1 MPDTALPLD
10 PAILPHTAGSAI
22 MRGIR
27 GKCPRCGGTHL
38 FAGGLKPV
46 ERCRMCGQNW
56 TLHAADD
63 FPPYIAI
70 LLTGHLMAPVIIG
83 LGKMESLPEWAMML
97 IVLVL
102 AGALIAAILRPA
114 KGGVIA
120 LQWWLGMQGFAG
132 HAGKVEAG
140 VA

>member
-1 MPDTALPLD
+1 MPNVALPLD
-10 PAILPHTAGSAI
+10 PAILPRSTGSAI
-22 MRGIR
+22 MRGIT

-38 FAGGLKPV
+38 FAGGLTPV

-70 LLTGHLMAPVIIG
+70 LLTGHLMAPVIIV

-97 IVLVL
+97 IVLTL
-102 AGALIAAILRPA
+102 AASLIAAILRPA

-132 HAGKVEAG
+132 HSGKVEAG

>member
-1 MPDTALPLD
+1 MPDAALPID
-10 PAILPHTAGSAI
+10 RASLPQGLGGALW
-22 MRGIR
+22 RGVK

-38 FAGGLKPV
+38 FAAFLKPV

-70 LLTGHLMAPVIIG
+70 LLTGHIMAPVIIELG
-83 LGKMESLPEWAMML
+83 LSPAIPGWAMML
-97 IVLVL
+97 IVAVM
-102 AGALIAAILRPA
+102 AVALLTAFLQPA

-120 LQWWLGMQGFAG
+120 LQWWLGLQGFAAKPG
-132 HAGKVEAG
+132 RVEAG
-140 VA
+140 LK

>member
-1 MPDTALPLD
+1 MPNAALTLD
-10 PAILPHTAGSAI
+10 LAILPHTVSSAI
-22 MRGIR
+22 LRGMRGT
-27 GKCPRCGGTHL
+27 CPRCGGTHL

-83 LGKMESLPEWAMML
+83 LGKMESLPAWAMML
-97 IVLVL
+97 IALTM
-102 AGALIAAILRPA
+102 AAALIAAILRPA

-132 HAGKVEAG
+132 HSGKVEAG

>member
-1 MPDTALPLD
+1 MPNAALPLD
-10 PAILPHTAGSAI
+10 PAMLPQSVWKAI
-22 MRGIR
+22 GRGAA

-70 LLTGHLMAPVIIG
+70 LLTGHLMAPVIIT
-83 LGKMESLPEWAMML
+83 LGQMESLPQWAMML
-97 IVLVL
+97 IALTI
-102 AGALIAAILRPA
+102 AAALIAAILRPA

>member
-1 MPDTALPLD
+1 MPNAALPLD
-10 PAILPHTAGSAI
+10 PAILPHTVSSAI
-22 MRGIR
+22 LRGMRGT
-27 GKCPRCGGTHL
+27 CPRCGGTHL

-83 LGKMESLPEWAMML
+83 LGKMEALPAWAMML
-97 IVLVL
+97 IALTM

-132 HAGKVEAG
+132 HSGKVEAG

>member
-10 PAILPHTAGSAI
+10 PAILPRSAGSAI
-22 MRGIR
+22 LRGVQ

-38 FAGGLKPV
+38 FTVGLKPV

-83 LGKMESLPEWAMML
+83 LGKIESLPEWAMML
-97 IVLVL
+97 IALVL

>member
-1 MPDTALPLD
+1 MPNAALPLD
-10 PAILPHTAGSAI
+10 LAILPHSAWNAI
-22 MRGIR
+22 GRGAL

-83 LGKMESLPEWAMML
+83 LGKVESLPEWAMML

-102 AGALIAAILRPA
+102 AGSLIAAILRPA

-132 HAGKVEAG
+132 NSGKAEAG
-140 VA
+140 LA

>member
-1 MPDTALPLD
+1 MPNAALPLD
-10 PAILPHTAGSAI
+10 PAILPHSVWNAI
-22 MRGIR
+22 GRGAS

-38 FAGGLKPV
+38 FAGGLKPI

-83 LGKMESLPEWAMML
+83 IGKIESLPEWAMML
-97 IVLVL
+97 IVVAL
-102 AGALIAAILRPA
+102 AALLIAAILRPA

-132 HAGKVEAG
+132 HSGKAEAG

>member
-1 MPDTALPLD
+1 MPHDALPLD
-10 PAILPHTAGSAI
+10 PAMLPRSAGSAI

-27 GKCPRCGGTHL
+27 GMCPRCGGTHL
-38 FAGGLKPV
+38 FARGLKPV

-70 LLTGHLMAPVIIG
+70 LLTGHLMAPVIIL
-83 LGKMESLPEWAMML
+83 LGKAEWIPEWAMML
-97 IVLVL
+97 IVLAL
-102 AGALIAAILRPA
+102 AASLIAAILRPA

-120 LQWWLGMQGFAG
+120 MQWWLGMQGFAG
-132 HAGKVEAG
+132 HSGKVEAG